1 MGPLSLYGG
10 TTTSISIGC
19 ICCVTVCSGLW
30 LLLANE
36 ELAQNFARPRCYL
49 PFQNLQ
55 RVKGVVQ
62 TVHELLC
69 VGASII
75 WDIYDG

>member
-1 MGPLSLYGG
+1 VSL
-10 TTTSISIGC
+10 C
-19 ICCVTVCSGLW
+19 GLW